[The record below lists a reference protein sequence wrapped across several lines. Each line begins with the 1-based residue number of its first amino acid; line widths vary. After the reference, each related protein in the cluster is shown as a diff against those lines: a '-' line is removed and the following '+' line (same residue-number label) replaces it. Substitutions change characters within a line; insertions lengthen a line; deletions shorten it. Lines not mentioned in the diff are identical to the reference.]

1 MSQQPTQGQVHVDQP
16 LTQISVAF
24 LQDARNFVAD
34 QVFPRIGVSKQSD
47 RYYTYDRGEFNR
59 DEMALRAPGTE
70 SAGSGYSIDN
80 TPTYYCPVYA
90 MHRDIDDQVR
100 ANADSVLS
108 LDREAAEY
116 LSHKALIKKEKL
128 WVSKFFQGGLW
139 TGGDVDGDSSGN
151 VGAGEVLH
159 WSDASSTPIEDV
171 RSAHTAIL
179 QSTGFEP
186 NTLVLGHEVFAKLL
200 DHPDVIDRLKYGQ
213 TPGSPA
219 MASREALAALFGV
232 ERLFVMRSIE
242 NTSAEGQA
250 AAHSFI
256 GGKKALLCYSA
267 PQPGLMTPSAGYTFQ
282 WNGMAGGGEGVRVKR
297 MRMEPLE
304 SDRVELQ
311 MSFDQKLIASDL
323 GYFWDDIVA

>member
-24 LQDARNFVAD
+24 LQNAENFVAD
-34 QVFPRIGVSKQSD
+34 RVFPKIGVSKQSD

-108 LDREAAEY
+108 LDREASEY
-116 LSHKALIKKEKL
+116 LTHKALIKKEKL
-128 WVSKFFQGGLW
+128 WVSKFFQSGIWG
-139 TGGDVDGDSSGN
+139 TDVTGDSSGN
-151 VGAGEVLH
+151 VGAGETLH
-159 WSDASSTPIEDV
+159 WSDASSTPIEDI
-171 RSAHTAIL
+171 RGAHTAIL
-179 QSTGFEP
+179 QETGFEP

-200 DHPDVIDRLKYGQ
+200 DHPDIIDRLKYGQ

-219 MASREALAALFGV
+219 MASREALASLFGV

-242 NTSAEGQA
+242 NTAAEGQA

-256 GGKKALLCYSA
+256 GGKRALLCYSA

-297 MRMEPLE
+297 LRMENLE

-311 MSFDQKLIASDL
+311 MSFDQKLIAADL
-323 GYFWDDIVA
+323 GYLWSDIVA

>member
-1 MSQQPTQGQVHVDQP
+1 MAQQPTQGQVHVDQP

-24 LQDARNFVAD
+24 LQNAENFVAD
-34 QVFPRIGVSKQSD
+34 RVFPKIGVAKQSD

-282 WNGMAGGGEGVRVKR
+282 WSGMAGGGEGVRVKR
-297 MRMEPLE
+297 LRMENLE
-304 SDRVELQ
+304 SDRIELQ
-311 MSFDQKLIASDL
+311 MSFDQKLVSDEL
-323 GYFWDDIVA
+323 GHFFATCVA

>member
-24 LQDARNFVAD
+24 LQDAENFVAD
-34 QVFPRIGVSKQSD
+34 RVFPKIGVAKQSD
-47 RYYTYDRGEFNR
+47 RYYAYDRGSFNR

-70 SAGSGYSIDN
+70 SAGSGYDLDN

-108 LDREAAEY
+108 LDREAAEF
-116 LSHKALIKKEKL
+116 LSHKALIKKETL
-128 WVSKFFQGGLW
+128 WASKYFTSGVWGTDL
-139 TGGDVDGDSSGN
+139 DGVASGP
-151 VGAGEVLH
+151 GAGEFLR
-159 WSDASSTPIEDV
+159 WDDAASTPIEDI
-171 RSAHTAIL
+171 RAAQTAMMGD
-179 QSTGFEP
+179 TGLAP
-186 NTLVLGHEVFAKLL
+186 NTLVLGQEVYSKLI
-200 DHPDVIDRLKYGQ
+200 DHPDIIDRIKYGQ
-213 TPGSPA
+213 TAGGPA
-219 MASREALAALFGV
+219 MAGRAALAALLDV
-232 ERLFVMRSIE
+232 ERVFVMRGIK
-242 NTSAEGQA
+242 NTAAEGQD

-256 GGKKALLCYSA
+256 GGKHALLAHAA

-297 MRMEPLE
+297 LRMEQLE

-311 MSFDQKLIASDL
+311 MSFDQKLVSADL
-323 GYFWDDIVA
+323 GFLFNDCVA